1 MSTSLIS
8 SEISEP
14 YAQALLDLSQSL
26 NETQHFADEFKGLQY
41 LFDQSPEFSEF
52 IANPVIKTELK
63 KSFLRRVI
71 GDKVS
76 RYLYNF
82 LDLLID
88 KRRIVF
94 LQAIVEQ
101 YLKLVRE
108 LNQVV
113 LAEVISAR
121 EFSSDQQYS
130 LIDKVRGITGATE
143 VELKTSIDKS
153 LIGGVVIKIGSQ
165 VIDVSLKAQLRRIG
179 MSLAK

>member
-8 SEISEP
+8 AEIGEP

-26 NETQHFADEFKGLQY
+26 NDTQHFADEFKGLQY
-41 LFDQSPEFSEF
+41 LFDESEDFSEF
-52 IANPVIKTELK
+52 IANPVIGSEVK

-71 GDKVS
+71 GDNVNH
-76 RYLYNF
+76 YIYNF

-88 KRRIVF
+88 KRRIIF
-94 LQAIVEQ
+94 LSAIVEQ

-121 EFSSDQQYS
+121 ELSSDQQYS
-130 LIDKVRGITGATE
+130 LIDKVRGISGATE
-143 VELKTSIDKS
+143 VELKTSIDES
-153 LIGGVVIKIGSQ
+153 LIGGVIIKIGSQ
-165 VIDVSLKAQLRRIG
+165 VIDASLKSQLRRIG
-179 MSLAK
+179 MSLSK